1 MLLELRRYRAEGT
14 FIMFKINLYTV
25 DYRWIWYLMQLVNN
39 FHTKTQI
46 NVGRC

>member
-25 DYRWIWYLMQLVNN
+25 DYTAGSGI
-39 FHTKTQI
+39 
-46 NVGRC
+46 